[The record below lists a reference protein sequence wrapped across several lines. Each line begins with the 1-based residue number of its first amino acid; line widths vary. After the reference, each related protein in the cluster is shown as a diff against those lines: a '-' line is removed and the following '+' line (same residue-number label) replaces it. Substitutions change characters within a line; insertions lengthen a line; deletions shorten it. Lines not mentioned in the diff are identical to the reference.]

1 MAIPTFLKR
10 KSTYI
15 VLILV
20 LAGAGW
26 LWYGKSQS
34 GKTTYETVAVA
45 KQDLKQTVEVT
56 GEIKPAERID
66 LAFRNSG
73 KISAV
78 NVKVGDTVKVGDILA
93 ELDAQ
98 DAHFAVQNAKAAL
111 SIAQANLDAKIAGET
126 KQSIRVSET
135 QVEQA
140 QASLEK
146 ALNDLDSIRKT
157 SADAVT
163 VAQISFETAQNS
175 LTNADA
181 IASQT
186 TQNAYDTSRST
197 LLSALGPL
205 QTGLTDGDQIIGVDN
220 SAANSYYSSL
230 LGILDLGSM
239 DRAKSSYAAAKSA
252 KAVAET
258 AVKGLTAS
266 SSKEAILAAADLVQ
280 NAVTLVQAYLSDVQK
295 VLAASLTS
303 SYFTTTDLT
312 AKKTTIDAD
321 RTSVSSQKTIVEGA
335 VQTIKNSELAKTQT
349 VQQLQDAV
357 RTAQVAWD
365 TAKTN
370 ADVQVKSAQTN
381 VTVQQAAVDA
391 AKASLDQ
398 KKAGPRAVDLASL
411 RATVMQAQVNY
422 EKAMNDLEDVQIL
435 APVDGIVSEVLPDVG
450 EQIVMNTTAVRMVGT
465 SSYDIEANVPETD
478 IAKISVGQTAEITL
492 DAYGDEVKFVG
503 SVTAKDP
510 AETMVQ
516 DAVYYKIR
524 VQIDPQGKEVKP
536 KMTANVIVTTA
547 EVKNAMIIPLRTIKT
562 ANGGTKTVRILL
574 DGKPQDKTITIGIKG
589 DEGKVEVK
597 SGLSEGDQVI
607 ASEKTGS

>member
-1 MAIPTFLKR
+1 M
-10 KSTYI
+10 
-15 VLILV
+15 
-20 LAGAGW
+20 
-26 LWYGKSQS
+26 
-34 GKTTYETVAVA
+34 TTYETVAAA

-73 KISAV
+73 KISVV
-78 NVKVGDTVKVGDILA
+78 NVKVGDTVKTGDVLA
-93 ELDAQ
+93 ELDAL
-98 DAHFAVQNAKAAL
+98 DAHFAVQNAQAAL
-111 SIAQANLDAKIAGET
+111 SIAQANLDARVAGET

-140 QASLEK
+140 QASLDK
-146 ALNDLDSIRKT
+146 ALNDLDSVKKT

-163 VAQISFETAQNS
+163 VAQISFETAQNN
-175 LTNADA
+175 LKNADA

-239 DRAKSSYAAAKSA
+239 DRAKVSYATAKNA
-252 KAVAET
+252 KTSAET
-258 AVKGLTAS
+258 AVKGLTAL
-266 SSKEAILAAADLVQ
+266 SSKDAILAAADQVQ
-280 NAVTLVQAYLSDVQK
+280 IAVTLVQAYLTDVQK

-303 SYFTTTDLT
+303 SYFTTADLT
-312 AKKTTIDAD
+312 AKKTSIDAD

-335 VQTIKNSELAKTQT
+335 VQAIKNSELSKTQT

-357 RTAQVAWD
+357 RTAQVALD

-381 VTVQQAAVDA
+381 VTVQQAALDA

-398 KKAGPRAVDLASL
+398 KKAGPRVVDLASL
-411 RATVMQAQVNY
+411 RAAVMQANVNY
-422 EKAMNDLEDVQIL
+422 EKAVNDLEDVQIL

-450 EQIVMNTTAVRMVGT
+450 EQIVMNTAAVRMVGT

-478 IAKISVGQTAEITL
+478 IAKITVGQSAEITL
-492 DAYGDEVKFVG
+492 DAYGDEVKFTG

-547 EVKNAMIIPLRTIKT
+547 EVKDALVIPLRTIRT
-562 ANGGTKTVRILL
+562 ANGGTKTVRILV
-574 DGKPQDKTITIGIKG
+574 DGRPQDRMITIGIKG
-589 DEGKVEVK
+589 DEGRVEVK
-597 SGLSEGDQVI
+597 SGLSEGDKVI
-607 ASEKTGS
+607 TSEKTGS